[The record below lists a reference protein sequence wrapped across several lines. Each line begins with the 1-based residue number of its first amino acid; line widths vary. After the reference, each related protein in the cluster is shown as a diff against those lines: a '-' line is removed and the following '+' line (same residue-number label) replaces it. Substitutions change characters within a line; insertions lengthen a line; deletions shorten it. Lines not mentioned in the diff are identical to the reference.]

1 MIRQIPYPN
10 NHPEVPEDYQ
20 KQNELLKALLKTRGS
35 VIKVEGNRILP
46 GAIFQIGGC
55 VYWDEDGT
63 EVSGTVAPHVRL
75 LIDKER
81 GTMDAEFVDTQE
93 LEKADVKWNPAYN
106 HYDDNGYEHTRK
118 ETTTDSTGVEHTEII
133 PETREGY
140 YIVDEAQAIKDGYLT
155 EPRLLNPAYVTVKG
169 DQRIEG
175 EKRFQDTS
183 TLQWEQPLSEQL
195 PQPEKIIPGLEPAT
209 LSTPPILRGLGNG
222 LFALLTDNVLK
233 TYRVVVSLRS
243 TGAGYEFTNIEDE
256 TKTFSTA
263 LVKPNLGVLS
273 SGLVVVF
280 DAGTGNLRLF
290 RRRDGFPWVPVDG
303 SDLFISR
310 DIASSAIAVLSPQR
324 FAFADQKTNSIR
336 IVKVVDDSRMEVEE
350 GSTKVFNPP
359 LEKIDMVA
367 MKHNRVTLVNT
378 NTLMCLEFDG
388 EWVQIGRSFKK
399 INREDDN
406 SISKKQPVLLGLN
419 GTDVVLS
426 QLTHFRRIYR
436 LTDEKEWVKLVDIY
450 HHPANKAYK
459 MASLDSN
466 HFFMVGMPDGGVQ
479 HTVLETLKLTY
490 DIGPTPYSVAGGA
503 F

>member
-55 VYWDEDGT
+55 VYWSEDETPIVGA
-63 EVSGTVAPHVRL
+63 VAPHVRL

-81 GTMDAEFVDTQE
+81 GTMDAEFVDTQG
-93 LEKADVKWNPAYN
+93 LENAGVKWNPAYN
-106 HYDDNGYEHTRK
+106 HYDDNGYEHIR
-118 ETTTDSTGVEHTEII
+118 EEITTDSTGVEHKEII
-133 PETREGY
+133 TETREGY

-155 EPRLLNPAYVTVKG
+155 EPRLLNPAYVTVKS

-175 EKRFQDTS
+175 DKRFQNTS

-209 LSTPPILRGLGNG
+209 LSTSPILRGLGNG

-243 TGAGYEFTNIEDE
+243 TGAGYEFTDIEDE
-256 TKTFSTA
+256 TKTFSTP

-290 RRRDGFPWVPVDG
+290 RHRDDFPWVPVDG

-336 IVKVVDDSRMEVEE
+336 IVKVIDDSRMEVEE

-388 EWVQIGRSFKK
+388 EWVQIGQSFKK

-406 SISKKQPVLLGLN
+406 SISKKQPLLLGLN
-419 GTDVVLS
+419 GTDVIFS

-436 LTDEKEWVKLVDIY
+436 LTDEKEWVELVALY
-450 HHPANKAYK
+450 HHPTNKNYK
-459 MASLDSN
+459 MASLDSSR
-466 HFFMVGMPDGGVQ
+466 FFMVGMPDGGVQ